1 MNFEKQNK
9 KQQLLP
15 LEKRGREGERE
26 GGRERESKL
35 SDKEKE
41 FPLPLSLNLPESQK
55 RNIRSIQAEVLNQ
68 LKYT

>member
-9 KQQLLP
+9 NNNYYP
-15 LEKRGREGERE
+15 LKREGDREGERV
-26 GGRERESKL
+26 SKL

-41 FPLPLSLNLPESQK
+41 FPLPHSLNLPESQK